1 MGSLRIQKVV
11 YEGANYHFES
21 PLFDENLILIEGDN
35 GTGKSTFCNLIY
47 YGLGGRVSE
56 FSRKEKK

>member
-35 GTGKSTFCNLIY
+35 GTARAPSAI
-47 YGLGGRVSE
+47 
-56 FSRKEKK
+56 

>member
-21 PLFDENLILIEGDN
+21 PYLMKTSFL
-35 GTGKSTFCNLIY
+35 
-47 YGLGGRVSE
+47 
-56 FSRKEKK
+56 